1 MDIKSNY
8 SVFADCN
15 SNTIILRVPSET
27 LIDMVKSYNG
37 EDKELILLKLQ
48 QARLRKDLK
57 ERMM

>member
-15 SNTIILRVPSET
+15 SNTIVLRVHSET

>member
-1 MDIKSNY
+1 
-8 SVFADCN
+8 
-15 SNTIILRVPSET
+15 
-27 LIDMVKSYNG
+27 MVKSYNG